1 MTPINFVTFLVSL
14 WLVDYH
20 YHHQREYESAAR
32 QGHHDSRL
40 PAWLHRLIYK
50 PQQPYSWAGPAN
62 GGGGGGSNG
71 SSGNNSSNNGGETR
85 WYYHSKQKKLMRLH
99 AAEAFEMRKPVL
111 VALGLVTAV
120 VLVAGLWATACAVT
134 WLGRYVPMTTGGIA
148 GLSLRA

>member
-40 PAWLHRLIYK
+40 PAWLHRLVYK
-50 PQQPYSWAGPAN
+50 PQQPYCWAGPGAAT
-62 GGGGGGSNG
+62 
-71 SSGNNSSNNGGETR
+71 SSSSNGGETR

-99 AAEAFEMRKPVL
+99 AAEAFEMRNPVL
-111 VALGLVTAV
+111 FAV
-120 VLVAGLWATACAVT
+120 VLATAAVLLVGVWVTACAAA
-134 WLGRYVPMTTGGIA
+134 WLSRYVSTTTAGAAAA
-148 GLSLRA
+148 GLMRA

>member
-20 YHHQREYESAAR
+20 YHHQREYESATR

-40 PAWLHRLIYK
+40 PAWLHRLVYK
-50 PQQPYSWAGPAN
+50 PQQPYCWAGPAI
-62 GGGGGGSNG
+62 GS
-71 SSGNNSSNNGGETR
+71 SSGNSNSSNNNNGGGETR

-111 VALGLVTAV
+111 VALGLATAV
-120 VLVAGLWATACAVT
+120 VLVAGLWVTACAVA
-134 WLGRYVPMTTGGIA
+134 WLSRYVSTTTGGVA